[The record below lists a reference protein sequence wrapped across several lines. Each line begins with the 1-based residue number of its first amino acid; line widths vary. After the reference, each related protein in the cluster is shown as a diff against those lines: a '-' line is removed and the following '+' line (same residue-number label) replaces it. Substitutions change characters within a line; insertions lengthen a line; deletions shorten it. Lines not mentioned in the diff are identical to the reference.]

1 MTQAL
6 LRYSGARWQDDS
18 NDQPIVVD
26 IQAAP
31 HMGIR
36 RPAPHHPDQPL
47 SDGGHHEP
55 LPDPLSF
62 EFVSVGLII
71 AGALIIA
78 GCVAIA
84 AVGPFHPSR
93 ENPNDHP
100 AVFAEYAA
108 STSWIGVHYAQFA
121 AVLTLLAGFVVLDRA
136 LTLARSASALDHV
149 AFGAVITT
157 AAALTV
163 PQAVDGVALK
173 HAVDAWAAATGPEK
187 AARFGDAEVVRWIEW
202 GANSYFYTMLGVT
215 PGLFGLAMLRSSLP
229 KWLGWVAMAGGLAFV
244 ATALPVGYCGFQ
256 TSPAGMVAMV
266 GLAATPIGI
275 TIAGIPARAV
285 PGPDAVRPTGE
296 RALQTQR

>member
-1 MTQAL
+1 MEDAMNRFPTPSASSS
-6 LRYSGARWQDDS
+6 YRW
-18 NDQPIVVD
+18 
-26 IQAAP
+26 
-31 HMGIR
+31 
-36 RPAPHHPDQPL
+36 
-47 SDGGHHEP
+47 
-55 LPDPLSF
+55 
-62 EFVSVGLII
+62 GLII

-78 GCVAIA
+78 GCVAIT

-108 STSWIGVHYAQFA
+108 STSWIWVHYAQFA
-121 AVLTLLAGFVVLDRA
+121 AVLTLLAGFVVLNRA
-136 LTLARSASALDHV
+136 LTLTRSASALDHV

-163 PQAVDGVALK
+163 LQAVDGVALK

-215 PGLFGLAMLRSSLP
+215 LGLFGQAMLRSGLA

-244 ATALPVGYCGFQ
+244 ATALPVGYRGFQ
-256 TSPAGMVAMV
+256 TTPTGMVAMV
-266 GLAATPIGI
+266 GLAATAIGI
-275 TIAGIPARAV
+275 TIAGIRARGV
-285 PGPDAVRPTGE
+285 PRPDTVRPTGE